1 MRSITYLWDY
11 CSLHIPQL
19 QSNGR
24 CKRYVSIKSPAH
36 VFNEIIEPNAVDF
49 HGNKHLAEEAKTPPR
64 TFSSNNTFIKSSSLR
79 EPLPNI
85 LLQEPANP
93 ARSNLD
99 KKSIQ
104 TVRIS
109 RSDVIIPDK
118 KDRYSSVCG

>member
-1 MRSITYLWDY
+1 M
-11 CSLHIPQL
+11 L

-24 CKRYVSIKSPAH
+24 GKRYFSIKSPVH
-36 VFNEIIEPNAVDF
+36 VFNEIIKPNGVDF
-49 HGNKHLAEEAKTPPR
+49 HGNKLLAEETTPPR
-64 TFSSNNTFIKSSSLR
+64 TFYSNNTFIKSSNLR

-109 RSDVIIPDK
+109 CSDVIIPDK